1 MERPK
6 SIIAFERAFWASFA
20 VGLIGSLL
28 TWDDVLKTY
37 QRDPSISAM
46 GFGSGFLIAIL
57 GISFGIQLLFWYF
70 IARKASNVMRWIYAV
85 LMALGIVSSLA
96 MLNDPALPGGISL
109 VFSLGSSALTAL
121 AIFFLFR
128 PDASAWLTNKR
139 DVDPDTFR

>member
-20 VGLIGSLL
+20 VSLIRSLL
-28 TWDDVLKTY
+28 TWKDVLKAY
-37 QRDPSISAM
+37 QRDPSLAAM
-46 GFGSGFLIAIL
+46 NFGSSFLIAIL

-70 IARKASNVMRWIYAV
+70 IARKASNVARWIYAV

-96 MLNDPALPGGISL
+96 TINDPALPGSISL
-109 VFSLGSSALTAL
+109 IFSLGSSALTAL

-128 PDASAWLTNKR
+128 PDASAWLTEKR
-139 DVDPDTFR
+139 NVDPDTFR